1 MSIAVFLC
9 AAILSGMNGTNT
21 LLGGGGFH
29 HVAIRVV
36 DFEASEA
43 FYRALGFEPVREWGE
58 SPKRAAM
65 LDGGDSTVIE
75 IFEGGSPDT
84 PSEGRIIHFA
94 LRAADCDAA
103 HALALKAGATERMAP
118 KDVEIPSRPAP
129 LSVRISF
136 VVAPGGEVL
145 EFFTEKS

>member
-1 MSIAVFLC
+1 MA
-9 AAILSGMNGTNT
+9 GTNS

-43 FYRALGFEPVREWGE
+43 FYRALGFEPVRTWGE

-65 LDGGDSTVIE
+65 LDGGDRTVIE
-75 IFEGGSPDT
+75 IFEGGSPDS

-103 HALALKAGATERMAP
+103 HALALKAGAVETMAP
-118 KDVEIPSRPAP
+118 KDVTIPSRPQP
-129 LSVRISF
+129 FSVRISF
-136 VVAPGGEVL
+136 VKAPGGEII
-145 EFFTEKS
+145 EFFTEKSSSHP